1 MLENG
6 YHDVPSDKTV
16 SIVTYLQMFERPPA
30 REEAVGP
37 WTLRRY
43 ERVDLEEC
51 RGIYRRIGA
60 EWLWSSRLLMS
71 DAELASN
78 VHSPDVE
85 MYILELDGVAEGI
98 AELDFRASGECEMTF
113 FGVSSVLIGTGAG
126 RWLMNRAIDMAW
138 RHPIKRFWLHTCTLD
153 SPPALPF
160 YIRSGFTP
168 FKRRVEVA
176 DDPRLTGHSPKTAA
190 PQLPILV

>member
-30 REEAVGP
+30 REEAAGP

-43 ERVDLEEC
+43 EMIDLEEC
-51 RGIYRRIGA
+51 RAIYHRIGA

-71 DAELASN
+71 DEELASN

-98 AELDFRASGECEMTF
+98 AELDFRTSGECEMTF

-160 YIRSGFTP
+160 YIRSGFMP

-176 DDPRLTGHSPKTAA
+176 DDPRLIGHSPKTAA

>member
-16 SIVTYLQMFERPPA
+16 SIVTYLQMFERPPV
-30 REEAVGP
+30 RDEAAGT
-37 WTLRRY
+37 WTFCRHRNI
-43 ERVDLEEC
+43 DLNEC
-51 RGIYRRIGA
+51 RAIYRRIGA

-71 DAELASN
+71 DEELASN
-78 VHSPDVE
+78 VHSQDVE
-85 MYILELDGVAEGI
+85 FYVLELDGIAEGI
-98 AELDFRASGECEMTF
+98 AELDFRTSGECEMAF

-126 RWLMNRAIDMAW
+126 RWLMNRAIDKAW
-138 RHPIKRFWLHTCTLD
+138 SRPIRRFWLHTCTLD

-168 FKRRVEVA
+168 FRRRVEIA
-176 DDPRLTGHSPKTAA
+176 DDPRLTGSSPRTAA